1 MNIRHRMNINKH
13 IKVNTNENQKVNIDD
28 GQSLKAASDNVK
40 NQKSHQKFRIPLA
53 LQIIITILVP
63 IAAFYLLEAFSH
75 QPFEITWKIQLL
87 NILFFML
94 LEVILICITG
104 RTSVASV
111 ILMFVALAVGLINYY
126 TLQFRGTPMLPWDIL
141 SVKTAASVTTEYDFK
156 VTWHVIWIS
165 LVMLTVAVCSI
176 IFTHIRIKGVLRRI
190 LSGAFGIVALILCT
204 MGLWQ
209 EATVDFFELDDILFT
224 PVDMYEDNG
233 FAISFAYNLQY
244 LRVKAPSGYDAQTVY
259 DEEESY
265 VNSQTGEIISTKDS
279 ENDDSNITGDTGS
292 TDYTMTTSPA
302 KDTIN
307 TADTTSTSLPNI
319 IVIMNESLCDPAVL
333 TDFETNQDYM
343 PFIHSLLEG
352 GDNVVSGY
360 AYPSVCGGN
369 TANSEFEFLTGSSMA
384 FLPEGSVAYQQ
395 YIKDETPALGWYLQS
410 LDYRTCGMHPFGSAG
425 WNRNTV
431 YPNLGFEM
439 TRFSGD
445 MRGAQ
450 KMRTYIS
457 DAATYEMIEANYA
470 TKDENSLFTFEIT
483 MQNHGGYFQDYDN
496 FEREIEL
503 INTDAE
509 QVDINITERY
519 LSLVKKSDEAF
530 EDLIQHFENTDEPV
544 IILMFGDHQPGD
556 YALKAIWRPEDDP
569 DIQTLQ
575 QRYKVPFVM
584 WANFDIESEYVEG
597 ISLNYLSTLLFQ
609 KAGVPLT
616 GYQEF
621 LSELHETFP
630 VINAKGVIDAE
641 GQYYAWDD
649 DIPDEDGLLEK
660 YKSFQYNMLFD
671 EENRDNA
678 FFGFSE

>member
-1 MNIRHRMNINKH
+1 MNIRHRMNMNKH
-13 IKVNTNENQKVNIDD
+13 IKVNTNKNQKVNTDD
-28 GQSLKAASDNVK
+28 GQSLKAASDNMK
-40 NQKSHQKFRIPLA
+40 KQKLHQKFRTPLA

-94 LEVILICITG
+94 LEVILLCITG
-104 RTSVASV
+104 RTSVASL

-126 TLQFRGTPMLPWDIL
+126 TLQFRGTPVLPWDIL

-165 LVMLTVAVCSI
+165 FVMLTVAACSI

-209 EATVDFFELDDILFT
+209 KATVDFFELDDILFT

-244 LRVKAPSGYDAQTVY
+244 LRVKAPTGYDTETVY
-259 DEEESY
+259 REEESY
-265 VNSQTGEIISTKDS
+265 VNTNADRY
-279 ENDDSNITGDTGS
+279 SN
-292 TDYTMTTSPA
+292 
-302 KDTIN
+302 
-307 TADTTSTSLPNI
+307 PNI
-319 IVIMNESLCDPAVL
+319 IVIMNESFCDPAVL

-395 YIKDETPALGWYLQS
+395 YVKDETPALGWYLQS

-470 TKDENSLFTFEIT
+470 TKDDKSLFTFEIT

-616 GYQEF
+616 GYQKF

-630 VINAKGVIDAE
+630 VINAKGVVDAK
-641 GQYYAWDD
+641 GQYYAWGD

-660 YKSFQYNMLFD
+660 YKAFQYNMLFD

>member
-1 MNIRHRMNINKH
+1 MNIRHRMNMNKR
-13 IKVNTNENQKVNIDD
+13 IKVNTNKNQKVNTDD
-28 GQSLKAASDNVK
+28 GQSLKAASDNMK
-40 NQKSHQKFRIPLA
+40 KQKLHQKFRTPLA

-75 QPFEITWKIQLL
+75 QPFEITWKIQVL

-104 RTSVASV
+104 RTSVASL

-126 TLQFRGTPMLPWDIL
+126 TLQFRGTPVLPWDIL

-165 LVMLTVAVCSI
+165 LVMLTVAACSI

-209 EATVDFFELDDILFT
+209 KATVDFFELDDILFT

-244 LRVKAPSGYDAQTVY
+244 LRVKAPTGYDTETVY
-259 DEEESY
+259 REEESY
-265 VNSQTGEIISTKDS
+265 VNTNADRY
-279 ENDDSNITGDTGS
+279 SN
-292 TDYTMTTSPA
+292 
-302 KDTIN
+302 
-307 TADTTSTSLPNI
+307 PNI
-319 IVIMNESLCDPAVL
+319 IVIMNESFCDPAVL

-395 YIKDETPALGWYLQS
+395 YVKDETPALGWYLQS

-470 TKDENSLFTFEIT
+470 TKDDKSLFTFEIT
-483 MQNHGGYFQDYDN
+483 MQNHGGYFQDYNN

-616 GYQEF
+616 AIRNF
-621 LSELHETFP
+621 
-630 VINAKGVIDAE
+630 
-641 GQYYAWDD
+641 
-649 DIPDEDGLLEK
+649 
-660 YKSFQYNMLFD
+660 
-671 EENRDNA
+671 
-678 FFGFSE
+678 

>member
-1 MNIRHRMNINKH
+1 MNIRHRMNMNKH
-13 IKVNTNENQKVNIDD
+13 IKVNTNKNQKVNTDD
-28 GQSLKAASDNVK
+28 GQSLKAASDNMK
-40 NQKSHQKFRIPLA
+40 KQKLHQKFRTPLA

-104 RTSVASV
+104 RTSVASL

-126 TLQFRGTPMLPWDIL
+126 TLQFRGTPVLPWDIL

-156 VTWHVIWIS
+156 VNWHVIWIS
-165 LVMLTVAVCSI
+165 LVMLTVAACSI

-209 EATVDFFELDDILFT
+209 KATVDFFELDDILFT

-244 LRVKAPSGYDAQTVY
+244 LRVKAPTGYDTETVY
-259 DEEESY
+259 REEESY
-265 VNSQTGEIISTKDS
+265 VNTNADRY
-279 ENDDSNITGDTGS
+279 SN
-292 TDYTMTTSPA
+292 
-302 KDTIN
+302 
-307 TADTTSTSLPNI
+307 PNI
-319 IVIMNESLCDPAVL
+319 IVIMNESFCDPAVL

-395 YIKDETPALGWYLQS
+395 YVKDETPALGWYLQS

-457 DAATYEMIEANYA
+457 DAATYEMIEDNYA
-470 TKDENSLFTFEIT
+470 TKDDKSLFTFEIT

-630 VINAKGVIDAE
+630 VINAKGVVDAK
-641 GQYYAWDD
+641 GQYYAWGD

-660 YKSFQYNMLFD
+660 YKAFQYNMLFD

>member
-1 MNIRHRMNINKH
+1 MNIRHRMNMNKH
-13 IKVNTNENQKVNIDD
+13 IKVNTNKNQKVNTDD
-28 GQSLKAASDNVK
+28 GQSLKAASDNMK
-40 NQKSHQKFRIPLA
+40 KQKLHQKFRTPLA

-94 LEVILICITG
+94 LEVILLCITG
-104 RTSVASV
+104 RTSVASL

-126 TLQFRGTPMLPWDIL
+126 TLQFRGTPVLPWDIL

-165 LVMLTVAVCSI
+165 LVMLTVAACSI

-209 EATVDFFELDDILFT
+209 KATVDFFELDDILFT

-244 LRVKAPSGYDAQTVY
+244 LRVKAPTGYDTETVY
-259 DEEESY
+259 REEESY
-265 VNSQTGEIISTKDS
+265 VNTNADRH
-279 ENDDSNITGDTGS
+279 SN
-292 TDYTMTTSPA
+292 
-302 KDTIN
+302 
-307 TADTTSTSLPNI
+307 PNI
-319 IVIMNESLCDPAVL
+319 IVIMNESFCDPAVL

-395 YIKDETPALGWYLQS
+395 YVKDETPALGWYLQS

-470 TKDENSLFTFEIT
+470 TKDDKSLFTFEIT

-616 GYQEF
+616 GYQKF

-630 VINAKGVIDAE
+630 VINAKGVVDAK
-641 GQYYAWDD
+641 GQYYAWGD

-660 YKSFQYNMLFD
+660 YKAFQYNMLFD

>member
-1 MNIRHRMNINKH
+1 MNKH
-13 IKVNTNENQKVNIDD
+13 TKANINENQKVNIDD
-28 GQSLKAASDNVK
+28 SKSLNAGSNNVK
-40 NQKSHQKFRIPLA
+40 NQKSHKKFRTPLA
-53 LQIIITILVP
+53 LQIIITVLVP
-63 IAAFYLLEAFSH
+63 VVAFYLLEAFSH

-94 LEVILICITG
+94 LDVILVCITG
-104 RTSVASV
+104 RTSAAAV
-111 ILMFVALAVGLINYY
+111 ILMLVALIVGLINYY
-126 TLQFRGTPMLPWDIL
+126 TLQFRGTPVLPWDIL

-165 LVMLTVAVCSI
+165 LAMLAVAACGV
-176 IFTHIRIKGVLRRI
+176 IFTHIRIKGVVRRV
-190 LSGAFGIVALILCT
+190 LSGAFGIAALILCT
-204 MGLWQ
+204 VGLWQ

-224 PVDMYEDNG
+224 PVNMYEDNG

-244 LRVKAPSGYDAQTVY
+244 LRVKAPTGYDAETVY
-259 DEEESY
+259 NEEEGY
-265 VNSQTGEIISTKDS
+265 VNGTT
-279 ENDDSNITGDTGS
+279 NDDSNITSDTESIDNAGNAMS
-292 TDYTMTTSPA
+292 TSPM
-302 KDTIN
+302 KDTL
-307 TADTTSTSLPNI
+307 DTTVKQMPNI
-319 IVIMNESLCDPAVL
+319 IVIMNESFCDPAVL

-470 TKDENSLFTFEIT
+470 TKDEKSLFTFEIT

-503 INTDAE
+503 VNVDAAE
-509 QVDINITERY
+509 VDINITERY

-530 EDLIQHFENTDEPV
+530 EDLIKHFENTDEPT

-556 YALKAIWRPEDDP
+556 YALKAIWQPTEDA

-621 LSELHETFP
+621 LSKLHETFP
-630 VINAKGVIDAE
+630 VINANGVIDANGE
-641 GQYYAWDD
+641 YYAWGD

-660 YKSFQYNMLFD
+660 YKAFQYNMLFD
-671 EENRDNA
+671 GENRDDA
-678 FFGFSE
+678 FFGFNE

>member
-1 MNIRHRMNINKH
+1 MNKRV
-13 IKVNTNENQKVNIDD
+13 KVNINENQKENKDNNCHLNE
-28 GQSLKAASDNVK
+28 GFDNVK
-40 NQKSHQKFRIPLA
+40 KQKLHQKFRTPLA

-75 QPFEITWKIQLL
+75 QPFEITWKIQVL

-104 RTSVASV
+104 RTSVASL

-126 TLQFRGTPMLPWDIL
+126 TLQFRGTPVLPWDIL

-165 LVMLTVAVCSI
+165 LVMLTVAACSI

-209 EATVDFFELDDILFT
+209 KATVDFFELDDILFT

-244 LRVKAPSGYDAQTVY
+244 LRVKAPTGYDAETVY
-259 DEEESY
+259 REEESY
-265 VNSQTGEIISTKDS
+265 VNTNADRH
-279 ENDDSNITGDTGS
+279 SN
-292 TDYTMTTSPA
+292 
-302 KDTIN
+302 
-307 TADTTSTSLPNI
+307 PNI
-319 IVIMNESLCDPAVL
+319 IVIMNESFCDPAVL

-395 YIKDETPALGWYLQS
+395 YVKDETPALGWYLQS

-470 TKDENSLFTFEIT
+470 TKDDKSLFTFEIT

-630 VINAKGVIDAE
+630 VINAKGVVDAE
-641 GQYYAWDD
+641 GQYYAWGD

-660 YKSFQYNMLFD
+660 YKAFQYNMLFD

-678 FFGFSE
+678 FFGFSG